1 MANAQTTPNSG
12 KRYELTESQ
21 LPAHCPMPG
30 SSTWDSHPKV
40 YLPVKENGGSAI
52 CPYCSAE
59 YVLKK

>member
-1 MANAQTTPNSG
+1 MANEKTTPNSG
-12 KRYELTESQ
+12 KRYELTESE
-21 LPAHCPMPG
+21 LPVHCPMPG
-30 SSTWDSHPKV
+30 SSTWNSHPKV